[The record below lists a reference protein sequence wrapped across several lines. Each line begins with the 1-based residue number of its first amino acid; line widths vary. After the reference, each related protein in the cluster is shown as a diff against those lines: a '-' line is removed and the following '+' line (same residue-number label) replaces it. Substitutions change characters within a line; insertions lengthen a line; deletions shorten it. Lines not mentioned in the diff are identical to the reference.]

1 MKLNT
6 LLLMVSSSPT
16 PRGLL
21 LTLVLTVDDAF
32 AFVGHHPTT
41 PLVIINHREVVLLQ
55 GSSNDVQFDGEW
67 SFESGRECK
76 RISQINQLLTSNQID
91 LLTNMSKCQAL
102 HPKSTVDAD
111 NEVRTNVTNQLLVHE
126 SILSSRFDLP
136 FLRRTKIGP
145 SSIDGAGRGL
155 FAIESINKGEAITC
169 YPGDAVLYELP
180 DETDNIHD
188 EIDADESND
197 DDNDDDDDDEG
208 TETICLW
215 GAHVPLID
223 RWDEDTV
230 FDGTEMIQPL
240 TAYAVSVDDEYA
252 IMGHPALDDNPA
264 YFDHFANDGAGQFA
278 LEGPHSQNNILAAL
292 ELGLDVSSSSDSKD
306 NDDDEEEFGVEE
318 NIAAYV
324 LKSLEVANAM
334 HRSLVD
340 GLHVVTV
347 ATRDIKAGDEIFVSY
362 GPDYWVE
369 NSWQDCVF

>member
-1 MKLNT
+1 
-6 LLLMVSSSPT
+6 MVLSSPI

-21 LTLVLTVDDAF
+21 LTLVLTANDTF
-32 AFVGHHPTT
+32 AFVCHLPTT
-41 PLVIINHREVVLLQ
+41 PLIIINRVLLQ
-55 GSSNDVQFDGEW
+55 GSSSDVQFDGEW
-67 SFESGRECK
+67 QFENGREEPCE
-76 RISQINQLLTSNQID
+76 RISQINQLLTSNQLD
-91 LLTNMSKCQAL
+91 LLNNMSKCQKL
-102 HPKSTVDAD
+102 HPKSSVDAD
-111 NEVRTNVTNQLLVHE
+111 NEVRNVSNELLVHE

-136 FLRRTKIGP
+136 FLHRTKIGP

-155 FAIESINKGEAITC
+155 FATEDINKGEAITC
-169 YPGDAVLYELP
+169 YPGDAILYELQ
-180 DETDNIHD
+180 DETDDFND
-188 EIDADESND
+188 EIDANES
-197 DDNDDDDDDEG
+197 NDDDDDDDNEG

-215 GAHVPLID
+215 GTHVPLID

-230 FDGTEMIQPL
+230 FDGTETIQPL

-264 YFDHFANDGAGQFA
+264 YFGHFANDGAGQFA
-278 LEGPHSQNNILAAL
+278 LEGPTSQNNILAAL
-292 ELGLDVSSSSDSKD
+292 ELGLDTSSQE
-306 NDDDEEEFGVEE
+306 NDDDEEEEFGVEE

-369 NSWQDCVF
+369 NS

>member
-1 MKLNT
+1 MIL
-6 LLLMVSSSPT
+6 SSSI

-21 LTLVLTVDDAF
+21 LTLVLTADDTI

-41 PLVIINHREVVLLQ
+41 PLIIINRVLLR
-55 GSSNDVQFDGEW
+55 GSSSDVQFDGEW
-67 SFESGRECK
+67 QFENGREPCE
-76 RISQINQLLTSNQID
+76 RILQINQLLTSNQLD
-91 LLTNMSKCQAL
+91 LLTNMSKCQKL
-102 HPKSTVDAD
+102 HPKSTVEAD
-111 NEVRTNVTNQLLVHE
+111 NEVRTNVSNELLVHE
-126 SILSSRFDLP
+126 SILSSRFDLL
-136 FLRRTKIGP
+136 FLHRTKIGP

-155 FAIESINKGEAITC
+155 FAIEDINKGEAITC
-169 YPGDAVLYELP
+169 YPGDAVLYELQ
-180 DETDNIHD
+180 DETDDFND
-188 EIDADESND
+188 EIDANESNDD

-230 FDGTEMIQPL
+230 FDGTETIQPL

-264 YFDHFANDGAGQFA
+264 YFGHFANDGAGQFA
-278 LEGPHSQNNILAAL
+278 LEGPTSQNNILAAL
-292 ELGLDVSSSSDSKD
+292 ELGLDTSSQEN
-306 NDDDEEEFGVEE
+306 NDDDEEEEFGVEE

-369 NSWQDCVF
+369 NS

>member
-1 MKLNT
+1 MIR
-6 LLLMVSSSPT
+6 VSTS

-21 LTLVLTVDDAF
+21 LTLLVLTADDTF
-32 AFVGHHPTT
+32 AFVHHHPTT
-41 PLVIINHREVVLLQ
+41 PLLIINHREVVLLLR

-67 SFESGRECK
+67 QFESGKEPCK
-76 RISQINQLLTSNQID
+76 RISQINQLLTSNQLD
-91 LLTNMSKCQAL
+91 LLANMSKCQTL

-111 NEVRTNVTNQLLVHE
+111 NEVRTNISNEVLVHE

-136 FLRRTKIGP
+136 FLHRTKIGP

-155 FAIESINKGEAITC
+155 FAIEDIIKGEAITC
-169 YPGDAVLYELP
+169 YPGDAILYELP
-180 DETDNIHD
+180 DETDGIDD
-188 EIDADESND
+188 EIDTDESND
-197 DDNDDDDDDEG
+197 NDDVDDDDDDDDEG

-223 RWDEDTV
+223 RWDEDIV
-230 FDGTEMIQPL
+230 FDGTETIQPL

-264 YFDHFANDGAGQFA
+264 YFGHFANDGAGQFA

-292 ELGLDVSSSSDSKD
+292 ELGLDITSE
-306 NDDDEEEFGVEE
+306 NDDDDNEEYGVEE

-369 NSWQDCVF
+369 NS

>member
-1 MKLNT
+1 MKT
-6 LLLMVSSSPT
+6 EYITSSHPLMMVLPLPI

-41 PLVIINHREVVLLQ
+41 PLVIINHRVLLQ

-67 SFESGRECK
+67 SFESGHECK

-91 LLTNMSKCQAL
+91 LLANMSKCQAL

-111 NEVRTNVTNQLLVHE
+111 NEIRTNVSNKLLVHE

-155 FAIESINKGEAITC
+155 FAIENINKGEAITC

-180 DETDNIHD
+180 GETDNIHD

-197 DDNDDDDDDEG
+197 DDNDDDDEG

-230 FDGTEMIQPL
+230 FDGTETIQPL

-264 YFDHFANDGAGQFA
+264 YFGHFANDGAGQFA

-292 ELGLDVSSSSDSKD
+292 ELGLDVSSSSDSKY
-306 NDDDEEEFGVEE
+306 NDDEEEEFGVEE

-369 NSWQDCVF
+369 NS